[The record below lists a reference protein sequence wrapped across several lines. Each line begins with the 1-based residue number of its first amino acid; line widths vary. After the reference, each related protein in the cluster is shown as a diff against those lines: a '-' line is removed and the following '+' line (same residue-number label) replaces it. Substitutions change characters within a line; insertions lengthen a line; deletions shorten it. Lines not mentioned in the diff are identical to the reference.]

1 MDISSHPESLDIAVS
16 EASAKRILKTFI
28 SMPPGTIPTGDDI
41 RVVLDVLYNTWVGI
55 PKRDDSLEVV
65 LRRFSLS
72 IIDDE
77 SRAVAMGVNPGD
89 VVFDYKTREGKFM
102 VNEEA
107 LDDSFKKIMLRF
119 TLVMTMMMRAGY
131 VTISAN
137 YKINMEE
144 FREKYH
150 RAIHSMMFQ
159 RQYLAS
165 MMKANVY
172 TDDALFSRV
181 GRAIVNLGGII
192 QASRVEFDALCDPKH
207 KNDYLHARNFCVNYM
222 VWKSWQV
229 WSHVGL

>member
-41 RVVLDVLYNTWVGI
+41 RVVLDVLYNTWVVI

-119 TLVMTMMMRAGY
+119 SLIQTMMMRAGY

-137 YKINMEE
+137 FKINVEE

-159 RQYLAS
+159 RQDS
-165 MMKANVY
+165 IHDEGK
-172 TDDALFSRV
+172 
-181 GRAIVNLGGII
+181 
-192 QASRVEFDALCDPKH
+192 
-207 KNDYLHARNFCVNYM
+207 CV
-222 VWKSWQV
+222 
-229 WSHVGL
+229 H